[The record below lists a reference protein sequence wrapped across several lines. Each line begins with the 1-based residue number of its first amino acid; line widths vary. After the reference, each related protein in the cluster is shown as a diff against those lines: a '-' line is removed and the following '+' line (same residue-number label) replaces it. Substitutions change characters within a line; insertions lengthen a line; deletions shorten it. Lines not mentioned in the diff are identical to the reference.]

1 VPTNSKAMT
10 LETKDRYKQ
19 YHKFYL
25 RDEKGQADRYRRQ
38 VRDYTKKFG
47 ALLADAPRG
56 SALDVGC
63 ANGML
68 AAFLKEQGFEQVV
81 GVDLN
86 AELIEQAK
94 QNVEAEF
101 HVADAGEFLQGG
113 RQFDVIFLLNIVEHI
128 ERDQLIDF
136 MTAVY
141 QSLNAGGFA
150 IVRTPNMNHL
160 LAAAHLADDLT
171 HCTGLT
177 EQSFRQLAQ
186 AAGFDTIHFL
196 NQFRMQNF
204 KGKVKAILNW
214 PIHKYLFWLRGGTK
228 PTIYYRNLYVQL
240 RK

>member
-1 VPTNSKAMT
+1 MT
-10 LETKDRYKQ
+10 SQNKERYKQ

-47 ALLADAPRG
+47 SLLAESPRG
-56 SALDVGC
+56 SAWDGGC

-86 AELIEQAK
+86 AELIEQSK

-101 HVADAGEFLQGG
+101 LVADAGEFLKGG

-128 ERDQLIDF
+128 ERDQLVEF

-150 IVRTPNMNHL
+150 IVRTPNMNTL

-177 EQSFRQLAQ
+177 EQSFWQLAH
-186 AAGFDTIHFL
+186 AAGFTKIHFL
-196 NQFRMQNF
+196 NQFLMQNF
-204 KGKVKAILNW
+204 KGKIKAILNW
-214 PIHKYLFWLRGGTK
+214 PIHKYLFALRGGTK
-228 PTIYYRNLYVQL
+228 TTIYYRNLYVQMG
-240 RK
+240 K

>member
-1 VPTNSKAMT
+1 MT
-10 LETKDRYKQ
+10 SETKDRYQQ

-25 RDEKGQADRYRRQ
+25 REDKGQADRYRRQ

-63 ANGML
+63 ATGML
-68 AAFLKEQGFEQVV
+68 TAFLKEQGFDQVV

-86 AELIEQAK
+86 PELIEQA
-94 QNVEAEF
+94 QHNVEAEF
-101 HVADAGEFLQGG
+101 HVADAGEFLKGG

-136 MTAVY
+136 MTSVY
-141 QSLNAGGFA
+141 QSLKTGGFA
-150 IVRTPNMNHL
+150 IVRTPNMNNI

-177 EQSFRQLAQ
+177 EQSFHQLAQ
-186 AAGFDTIHFL
+186 AAGFSKIHFL

-204 KGKVKAILNW
+204 KGKIKAILNW
-214 PIHKYLFWLRGGTK
+214 PIHKYLFALRGGTK
-228 PTIYYRNLYVQL
+228 PTIYHRNLYVQMG
-240 RK
+240 K

>member
-1 VPTNSKAMT
+1 MT
-10 LETKDRYKQ
+10 SPIKDRYQQ

-25 RDEKGQADRYRRQ
+25 RDDKQQADRYRRQ

-47 ALLADAPRG
+47 ELLTDAPRG

-63 ANGML
+63 ATGML
-68 AAFLKEQGFEQVV
+68 AAFLKEQGFDQVV
-81 GVDLN
+81 GVDLS
-86 AELIEQAK
+86 AELIEQAQ
-94 QNVEAEF
+94 QNVQAEF
-101 HVADAGEFLQGG
+101 HVAEAGEFLKGG
-113 RQFDVIFLLNIVEHI
+113 RKFDVIFLLNIVEHI
-128 ERDQLIDF
+128 ERDQLVEF
-136 MTAVY
+136 MTSVY
-141 QSLNAGGFA
+141 QSLNTGGFA
-150 IVRTPNMNHL
+150 IVRTPNMNNL

-196 NQFRMQNF
+196 DQFRMQNF

-214 PIHKYLFWLRGGTK
+214 PIHKYIFTLRGGTK

-240 RK
+240 QK

>member
-1 VPTNSKAMT
+1 MT
-10 LETKDRYKQ
+10 SENKERCQQ

-38 VRDYTKKFG
+38 VRDYAKKFG
-47 ALLADAPRG
+47 ALVAEAPRG

-101 HVADAGEFLQGG
+101 HVADAGEFLQAG

-128 ERDQLIDF
+128 ERDRLIAF
-136 MTAVY
+136 MTKVY

-150 IVRTPNMNHL
+150 IVRTPNMNNI

-177 EQSFRQLAQ
+177 EQSLRQLAQ
-186 AAGFDTIHFL
+186 AAGFKTIKYL
-196 NQFRMQNF
+196 NQFRMQNV
-204 KGKVKAILNW
+204 KGKFKTILNW
-214 PIHKYLFWLRGGTK
+214 PIHKYLFALRGGAK
-228 PTIYYRNLYVQL
+228 PTLFYRNLYVL
-240 RK
+240 LIK